1 MLTLSAGGQ
10 MVEAHTRN
18 IKSIWNPLAL
28 LIQHSSCLE
37 GQTISTQMPTDHS
50 DSATNWEILAAPE
63 WGGQN
68 GLARVLHKRSER
80 GSDGRAE
87 SLSHT
92 HTRTHTRPLWIQT
105 GIYHES
111 QV

>member
-1 MLTLSAGGQ
+1 MGEKRGSLCLSLETYIMLTLSAGGQ

-63 WGGQN
+63 CRESEWFGPCPSQKIRE
-68 GLARVLHKRSER
+68 RVRR
-80 GSDGRAE
+80 E
-87 SLSHT
+87 S
-92 HTRTHTRPLWIQT
+92 
-105 GIYHES
+105 
-111 QV
+111 